1 LIKMLHI
8 SNEKHF
14 WGKNGKEVVDFIE
27 KLDSHD
33 NIMVLMDIK
42 MPEMNGYEAL
52 KLIKKIDM
60 KIPVIAVTAFAL
72 KHEEEAIMAK
82 GFDDYISK
90 PVIASKLKEI
100 VGRLFNNQG

>member
-1 LIKMLHI
+1 
-8 SNEKHF
+8 
-14 WGKNGKEVVDFIE
+14 
-27 KLDSHD
+27 
-33 NIMVLMDIK
+33 
-42 MPEMNGYEAL
+42 
-52 KLIKKIDM
+52 LIKKIDI